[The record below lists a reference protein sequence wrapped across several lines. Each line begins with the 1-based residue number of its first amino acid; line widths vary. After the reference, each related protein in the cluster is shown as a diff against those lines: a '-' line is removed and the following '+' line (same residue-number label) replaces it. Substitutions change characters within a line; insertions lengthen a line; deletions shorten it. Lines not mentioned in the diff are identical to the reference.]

1 MKNKVHPEVAESSI
15 PGKTMVE
22 QNSKVHLHEDDLKRE
37 TDNQSENGH
46 VNQFSTSPVEVKRN
60 IDSLNPETDPPL
72 KRILP
77 CHHKSVEQKGGAAK
91 RTQIATETK
100 LELLPPTAF
109 LVKKDGT
116 PILEGSNVLPSVYR
130 TDSELEHGLTTL
142 QDNHYAPIVVNPS
155 DNATSLLSPRDFQND
170 GDVFHTKEISR
181 KTRQQTPQFLSPA
194 DEMVHIRNTLQ
205 NFKHL
210 KMKYRQVMRL
220 KISFILMMYSHWLGP
235 EPGQIGTGTRKN
247 GLYGFSKNLSHCT

>member
-1 MKNKVHPEVAESSI
+1 MKNKVHPEVAESYI
-15 PGKTMVE
+15 PGKTMIE
-22 QNSKVHLHEDDLKRE
+22 QDSKVQLHEDDMKGE
-37 TDNQSENGH
+37 TGNQSENGH

-60 IDSLNPETDPPL
+60 IDSLNPETDPL
-72 KRILP
+72 MKRMSP
-77 CHHKSVEQKGGAAK
+77 CRHKSVEQKGDAAT
-91 RTQIATETK
+91 RTRIATETK

-130 TDSELEHGLTTL
+130 TDSVLEHGVATL
-142 QDNHYAPIVVNPS
+142 HDNHYAPVVVANPS
-155 DNATSLLSPRDFQND
+155 DNTASLLSPRNFENG

-181 KTRQQTPQFLSPA
+181 KTRQQTPQFISPA

-220 KISFILMMYSHWLGP
+220 KISIILIH
-235 EPGQIGTGTRKN
+235 N
-247 GLYGFSKNLSHCT
+247 F

>member
-15 PGKTMVE
+15 PGNTMIE
-22 QNSKVHLHEDDLKRE
+22 QDSKVQLHEDDLKGE
-37 TDNQSENGH
+37 TGNQSENGH
-46 VNQFSTSPVEVKRN
+46 ANQFSASLVEVKRS

-72 KRILP
+72 KRMSP
-77 CHHKSVEQKGGAAK
+77 CHHKSVEQKGGAAT

-116 PILEGSNVLPSVYR
+116 PIFEGSNVLRSVYR
-130 TDSELEHGLTTL
+130 TDSELEHGLATL
-142 QDNHYAPIVVNPS
+142 RDNHYAPVVVNPS
-155 DNATSLLSPRDFQND
+155 DNATSLLSPCDFQND
-170 GDVFHTKEISR
+170 GDVFHTKEIAR

-205 NFKHL
+205 HFKLL
-210 KMKYRQVMRL
+210 KMKYRHVMKL
-220 KISFILMMYSHWLGP
+220 KISFILIH
-235 EPGQIGTGTRKN
+235 T
-247 GLYGFSKNLSHCT
+247 F

>member
-22 QNSKVHLHEDDLKRE
+22 HDSKVHLYEDDFKGE
-37 TDNQSENGH
+37 TGNQSESGH
-46 VNQFSTSPVEVKRN
+46 ANQFSTSPVEVKRN

-72 KRILP
+72 KRMSP
-77 CHHKSVEQKGGAAK
+77 CHHKSVELKGAAK

-130 TDSELEHGLTTL
+130 TDSELEHGLATL
-142 QDNHYAPIVVNPS
+142 HDNHYAPVVANPS
-155 DNATSLLSPRDFQND
+155 DNATSLLSPCDFQND

-181 KTRQQTPQFLSPA
+181 KTRQQTPQFLSPV

-210 KMKYRQVMRL
+210 KMKYRHVMKL
-220 KISFILMMYSHWLGP
+220 EICFILIH
-235 EPGQIGTGTRKN
+235 T
-247 GLYGFSKNLSHCT
+247 F